1 MSANS
6 KIELTNN
13 YLQMKLK
20 RNFFLC
26 IFLFIGFGN
35 LVAQE
40 ATEWKTATHDGY
52 TYKYVS
58 NDPTTS
64 RFYTLGNGLTV
75 ILSPT
80 IKEPRIQTYIAIK
93 AGSKTD
99 PADHTGLAHY
109 LEHLLFKGTD
119 KYGSLDWKKEKPL
132 LDSID
137 YLYEKYN
144 TSTDSAKRKTIYAQI
159 DKVSGEA
166 AKFAIA
172 NEYDKV
178 MANMGTQG
186 SNAFTSFEQTVYIEN
201 IPSTSVDKF
210 LAVQAERFRNP
221 IFRIFHTE
229 LEAVYE
235 EKNRGLDND
244 GTKSF
249 EAMFANLFPNSYGK
263 QTTIGTVEHLKNP
276 SLIAIRDYYNK
287 FYVPNNMA
295 IIMSG
300 DFNPNEMIKKIDERF
315 SYMKR
320 KEIPSYHFEAEKA
333 ITGPV
338 IKEVKGPTPESI
350 MIGFRFPGAQSKD
363 TQLLELVGNI
373 LTNGNAGMFDLN
385 LVKKQRLLSAAAF
398 SYVLKDYSTLLL
410 QGRPMKDQSLDE
422 VKELMLGEIE
432 KLKKGDFSDDLLTAI
447 VNNAKKNT
455 IESNESYEARA
466 SSLMDA
472 FTSDIDWKRI
482 VSYNTTLAGITKK
495 DIIAFANKYLND
507 NYVAVY
513 KRKGE
518 DKNIQKV
525 EKPSITPVEVNRD
538 AQSAFLRQIN
548 EMSETAVSPVWLDFK
563 KDIAKNE
570 FKGLEV
576 LSVENKNNEIFRLN
590 YRFEMGS
597 YSNKLL
603 PLAAEYLQY
612 IGTETKTAE
621 EISKAFYQIASS
633 FDVNVSSEISTI
645 SLDGL
650 QENFGQAVILLEDL
664 IKNCKADEE
673 AWQRL
678 KVRIKKSRED
688 AKLDKGTILRGL
700 VSYAQYGEKNPFNY
714 TLTDADL
721 DSITGKQLT
730 DILHNLI
737 SYQHKIIYY
746 GPKSNR
752 DITKELASLHYVP
765 KSYLA
770 YPTAIKFERTAQQKP
785 IVYFA
790 DYDMVQAEIDW
801 FRNASKY
808 DPNKTAVIQLF
819 NNYFGGGMSGIVFQ
833 TIRESKALAYSTY
846 AVYSSPTKKED
857 AYSILAYVGTQ
868 ADKLDDAV
876 TGMSELLQELP
887 ASEKVF
893 TTSKESLLKSLITS
907 RITEDGII
915 FSYLGAKR
923 LGVDYDMRKKVYED
937 AKKLTFDALKNFHDQ
952 EFKNKTYAYC
962 IVANKN
968 RVKIADLAK
977 YGEVKE
983 LDLKT
988 LFGY

>member
-1 MSANS
+1 
-6 KIELTNN
+6 
-13 YLQMKLK
+13 MKLK
-20 RNFFLC
+20 RNFFSC
-26 IFLFIGFGN
+26 IFLFISFGN
-35 LVAQE
+35 LLAQE

-58 NDPTTS
+58 NDPTSS
-64 RFYTLGNGLTV
+64 RFYTLDNGLTV

-137 YLYEKYN
+137 NLYEKYN
-144 TSTDSAKRKTIYAQI
+144 TNTDSAKRKAIYAQI

-210 LAVQAERFRNP
+210 LTVQAERFRNP

-300 DFNPNEMIKKIDERF
+300 DFDPKEMIKKIDERF

-333 ITGPV
+333 ITSPV

-350 MIGFRFPGAQSKD
+350 MIGFRFPGSQSKD

-455 IESNESYEARA
+455 IESNESYESRA

-538 AQSAFLRQIN
+538 AQSAFLRQVN

-612 IGTETKTAE
+612 IGTEAKTAE

-730 DILHNLI
+730 DILRSLI
-737 SYQHKIIYY
+737 SYQHNIIYY

-752 DITKELASLHYVP
+752 DITKELTSLHYVP
-765 KSYLA
+765 TSYLA
-770 YPTAIKFERTAQQKP
+770 YPTAIKFERTVQQKP

-923 LGVDYDMRKKVYED
+923 LGIDYDMRKKVYED

-952 EFKNKTYAYC
+952 EFKDKTYAYC

>member
-40 ATEWKTATHDGY
+40 ATEWKTATHDVY

-538 AQSAFLRQIN
+538 AQSAFLRQVN

-650 QENFGQAVILLEDL
+650 QENFGQAVILLEDF

-923 LGVDYDMRKKVYED
+923 LGLDYDMRKKVYED